1 MGEVLILHLSHG
13 DENLWDKLVDLLD
26 ENGYKINHFER
37 SDKTLTSLKFED
49 LKIIPEQHQ
58 VFVNDKEVI
67 LTGKE
72 FQILMLLAK
81 NRGRV
86 FSKEQI
92 YDMVWNNE
100 YVYDGRNMT
109 AYINKIRRK
118 IEPNP
123 ARPRYILTVWGVG
136 YKFNGEIEPA
146 DNVE

>member
-72 FQILMLLAK
+72 FPVTLEDSANTVLAILAIMESAK
-81 NRGRV
+81 TRMPVEVN
-86 FSKEQI
+86 
-92 YDMVWNNE
+92 YDE
-100 YVYDGRNMT
+100 
-109 AYINKIRRK
+109 
-118 IEPNP
+118 
-123 ARPRYILTVWGVG
+123 
-136 YKFNGEIEPA
+136 
-146 DNVE
+146 